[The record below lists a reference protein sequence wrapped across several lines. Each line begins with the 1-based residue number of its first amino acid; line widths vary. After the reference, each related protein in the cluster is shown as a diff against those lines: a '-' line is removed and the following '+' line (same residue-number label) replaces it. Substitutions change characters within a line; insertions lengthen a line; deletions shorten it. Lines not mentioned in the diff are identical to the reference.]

1 MYAIIQ
7 SGGRQIK
14 VAPGDVVTVD
24 RVPVSA
30 GEEVMIDHIL
40 VVEKDGGEVL
50 AGAPYVANAKVI
62 GIVDGETK
70 GPKIRVFMKKRR
82 KTMRKTRGHRSIL
95 TRIRIKDIVV

>member
-24 RVPVSA
+24 RVPVGA
-30 GEEVMIDHIL
+30 GEEVMIDHVL

-95 TRIRIKDIVV
+95 TRIRIKEIVV